1 MKYSYTA
8 KKRIRKNFGKLGD
21 VLQMPNLI
29 QLQMDSYNHF
39 IGKNGNKID
48 YNKSAL
54 HSVFE
59 SVFPIY
65 DYANNCKL
73 EYTGF
78 RLGKEEYTEEECR
91 ITGKSYSVPL
101 KVDLKLSVNIDSK
114 SAGQLE
120 IFENKDV
127 FLGEMPIMT
136 KYGTFIVNGT
146 ERVVVSQ
153 LHRSPGVF
161 FDHDSGKTHSSG
173 KLLFSARVIPYRGSW
188 LDFEFDQKD
197 IVYARIDRRR
207 KIASTIILRALGYT
221 TREILDLFYES
232 NKITVDK
239 GKFFINQKLE
249 DLQGSIAQFDI
260 LHNKKMI
267 VQKGK
272 RITVRHLELQKK
284 NKMKGFFVPSEFL
297 WGKRISED
305 NEHSI
310 R

>member
-48 YNKSAL
+48 YNKSTL

-78 RLGKEEYTEEECR
+78 KLGREEYTEEECR

-114 SAGQLE
+114 SS
-120 IFENKDV
+120 IDNRF
-127 FLGEMPIMT
+127 
-136 KYGTFIVNGT
+136 
-146 ERVVVSQ
+146 
-153 LHRSPGVF
+153 F
-161 FDHDSGKTHSSG
+161 FDTSIITPTRY
-173 KLLFSARVIPYRGSW
+173 L
-188 LDFEFDQKD
+188 
-197 IVYARIDRRR
+197 
-207 KIASTIILRALGYT
+207 TI
-221 TREILDLFYES
+221 
-232 NKITVDK
+232 
-239 GKFFINQKLE
+239 
-249 DLQGSIAQFDI
+249 
-260 LHNKKMI
+260 
-267 VQKGK
+267 
-272 RITVRHLELQKK
+272 
-284 NKMKGFFVPSEFL
+284 
-297 WGKRISED
+297 
-305 NEHSI
+305 
-310 R
+310 